1 MTNNDVTQTKLKFL
15 SDVAQKELKHL
26 RFSHQ
31 QVFSEPFTAVRAET
45 LLTDEFLAEKVEA
58 FSSRFCRFQDTLGD
72 KLFSLWLELVGEK
85 QKTFLDN
92 LNRLEKL
99 GIIESTETWLQ
110 LRGLRDQMVHEY
122 IDSPEVLANALN
134 QAAQHIDFLQ
144 KSMDNVLFDLK
155 SRRLS

>member
-1 MTNNDVTQTKLKFL
+1 
-15 SDVAQKELKHL
+15 
-26 RFSHQ
+26 
-31 QVFSEPFTAVRAET
+31 
-45 LLTDEFLAEKVEA
+45 
-58 FSSRFCRFQDTLGD
+58 
-72 KLFSLWLELVGEK
+72 LFSLWLELVGEK